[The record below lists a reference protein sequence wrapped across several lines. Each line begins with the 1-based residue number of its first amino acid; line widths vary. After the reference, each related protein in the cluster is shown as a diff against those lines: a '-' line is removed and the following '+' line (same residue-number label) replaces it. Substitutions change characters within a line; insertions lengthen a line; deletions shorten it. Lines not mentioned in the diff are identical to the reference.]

1 MWPARRRRQLVSP
14 SNLRPVLLG
23 TDLGVYAMARSL
35 HETFGLTSTVIS
47 EQPRGP
53 INDSAILT
61 NVFTGAGSKD
71 EDTLAALER
80 VAAQDPAA
88 DHLLIVNSDHQL
100 DFVLRHRDRIE
111 EQYLVP
117 YAPAQTVAH
126 LADKRAMQG
135 VLERLDIPH
144 PRTVEIDPQKDRQA
158 WAEQAGE
165 LMFPLVMK
173 PFAGAEFEELDFP
186 GHRKVYALQNQ
197 QELVVELQRIAATGY
212 TGTMLLQELIGGDD
226 TYNYVVNLYRDSR
239 GQITMAAS
247 GRVLLAMHQPT
258 FIGNSA
264 IIMVDYRQDLIDQ
277 VAAVLAEVGFRGFAS
292 ADFKVD
298 PRTGVAQ
305 LLDINPRPGRS
316 HYYAGVGG
324 ASAAR
329 SVVADHVTG
338 TALETQRA
346 TTPGVYAYIP
356 TFVLGHY
363 VRDKDLLRAARAVLR
378 KRRAVHPLA
387 YRADANLRRWWYR
400 ILAQV
405 NQLRGLWR
413 FYPRPTDSGF

>member
-100 DFVLRHRDRIE
+100 
-111 EQYLVP
+111 YLVP

-197 QELVVELQRIAATGY
+197 QELAVELQRIAASGY
-212 TGTMLLQELIGGDD
+212 TGTMQLQELIGGDD

-264 IIMVDYRQDLIDQ
+264 IIMVDYREDLIDQ
-277 VAAVLAEVGFRGFAS
+277 VAAVLAEVEFRGF
-292 ADFKVD
+292 
-298 PRTGVAQ
+298 
-305 LLDINPRPGRS
+305 
-316 HYYAGVGG
+316 
-324 ASAAR
+324 
-329 SVVADHVTG
+329 
-338 TALETQRA
+338 
-346 TTPGVYAYIP
+346 
-356 TFVLGHY
+356 
-363 VRDKDLLRAARAVLR
+363 
-378 KRRAVHPLA
+378 
-387 YRADANLRRWWYR
+387 
-400 ILAQV
+400 
-405 NQLRGLWR
+405 
-413 FYPRPTDSGF
+413 

>member
-1 MWPARRRRQLVSP
+1 SP

-23 TDLGVYAMARSL
+23 TDLGIYAIARSL

-61 NVFTGAGSKD
+61 NVFTGAGSTD
-71 EDTLAALER
+71 EDTLTALEQ

-88 DHLLIVNSDHQL
+88 EHLLIVNSDQQL

-111 EQYLVP
+111 ERYIVP

-135 VLERLDIPH
+135 ELERLEIPH
-144 PRTVEIDPQKDRQA
+144 PRTAENDPQQRPQTWPRRADQ
-158 WAEQAGE
+158 

-173 PFAGAEFEELDFP
+173 PLAGAEFEELDLP

-197 QELVVELQRIAATGY
+197 QELAVELQRIAASGY

-226 TYNYVVNLYRDSR
+226 TYNYVVNLYRDAR

-264 IIMVDYRQDLIDQ
+264 IIMVDYREDLIDQ
-277 VAAVLAEVGFRGFAS
+277 VAAVLAEVEFRGFAS

-298 PRTGVAQ
+298 PRSGVAH

-316 HYYAGVGG
+316 HY
-324 ASAAR
+324 
-329 SVVADHVTG
+329 
-338 TALETQRA
+338 
-346 TTPGVYAYIP
+346 
-356 TFVLGHY
+356 
-363 VRDKDLLRAARAVLR
+363 
-378 KRRAVHPLA
+378 
-387 YRADANLRRWWYR
+387 
-400 ILAQV
+400 
-405 NQLRGLWR
+405 
-413 FYPRPTDSGF
+413 